1 MNKSLLTVVIPSK
14 NEAHYIAKTLSAL
27 EAQTYITKE
36 TPIYIA
42 DAGST
47 DGTIEIIQSFSGNLN
62 IRLLQGGLPSV
73 GRNRGAS
80 YAKTKYILFLDADII
95 LGETDSIEKAI
106 TVAEVQ
112 NLELVTTYIK
122 TIDSNWGDRFF
133 WKLHGI
139 ASRTKLVGAFGAGMF
154 ILIQRRAFQRLGG
167 FDEKIA
173 LGEDWDLTHRI
184 DSRQFSVSD
193 TFIYTTNRRFRH
205 QRYWKTFSQY
215 IMVALSP
222 NYRRAGHAD
231 YFDVHFN

>member
-14 NEAHYIAKTLSAL
+14 NEEHYIAQTLAAL
-27 EAQTYITKE
+27 ETQTYITNT

-47 DGTIEIIQSFSGNLN
+47 DATIEIIQSFTGALN
-62 IRLLQGGLPSV
+62 IKLLQGGLPSV
-73 GRNRGAS
+73 GRNRGAH
-80 YAKTKYILFLDADII
+80 YATTKYILFLDADIT
-95 LGETDSIEKAI
+95 LGEKDSIEKAI
-106 TVAEVQ
+106 KVAEER

-122 TIDSNWGDRFF
+122 TINGNWGDRIW

-154 ILIQRRAFQRLGG
+154 ILIRKQAFERLGG
-167 FDEKIA
+167 FDETIA

-184 DSRQFSVSD
+184 DSRQFSVSN
-193 TFIYTTNRRFRH
+193 TFIYTTNRRFRN
-205 QRYWKTFSQY
+205 QGYWKTFSQY
-215 IMVALSP
+215 LMVALSP
-222 NYRRAGHAD
+222 NYRKAGHVE